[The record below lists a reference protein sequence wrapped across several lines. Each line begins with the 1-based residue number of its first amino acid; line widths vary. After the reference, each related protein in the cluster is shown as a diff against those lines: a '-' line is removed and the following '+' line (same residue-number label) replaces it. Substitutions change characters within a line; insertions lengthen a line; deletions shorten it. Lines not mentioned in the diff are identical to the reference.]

1 MLKNLL
7 DACGAG
13 LAFYAMGYGFAF
25 GYDDDDGGAPSSSF
39 IGNANFFLSGNVNP
53 AVFFFQY
60 AFSATCVTII
70 AGTLAER
77 CRMTAYF
84 AYSLYMTGFVYP
96 VVAHTICTC
105 LFLLRWSQIA
115 VAN

>member
-13 LAFYAMGYGFAF
+13 LAFYAVGYGFAY
-25 GYDDDDGGAPSSSF
+25 GYQGDATSMF
-39 IGNANFFLSGNVNP
+39 IGNANFFLTGDVNP

-77 CRMTAYF
+77 CRMAAYF
-84 AYSLYMTGFVYP
+84 AYSMFMTGFVYP
-96 VVAHTICTC
+96 VVAHNICK
-105 LFLLRWSQIA
+105 FWN
-115 VAN
+115 VACHNDSFY

>member
-13 LAFYAMGYGFAF
+13 LAFYAIGYGIAY
-25 GYDDDDGGAPSSSF
+25 GNDGSTVSTF
-39 IGNANFFLSGNVNP
+39 VGNASFFLRDNPSP
-53 AVFFFQY
+53 AVVFFQY

-77 CRMTAYF
+77 CRMSAYF
-84 AYSLYMTGFVYP
+84 AYSLYLTGFVYP
-96 VVAHTICTC
+96 VVAHNICT
-105 LFLLRWSQIA
+105 LHS
-115 VAN
+115 